1 MIKYLKMKAM
11 EIEIKYMM
19 YSTIITLMKEQK
31 NVIDLVQKL
40 YIALNDVP
48 MEDLRKELISQIAN
62 LAHEQAMM
70 EREK

>member
-1 MIKYLKMKAM
+1 MITYFKMKYNEWKTKAM
-11 EIEIKYMM
+11 FYG
-19 YSTIITLMKEQK
+19 IIISVINEQK
-31 NVIDLVQKL
+31 DIIDLIQKL
-40 YIALNDVP
+40 YIALKDVP